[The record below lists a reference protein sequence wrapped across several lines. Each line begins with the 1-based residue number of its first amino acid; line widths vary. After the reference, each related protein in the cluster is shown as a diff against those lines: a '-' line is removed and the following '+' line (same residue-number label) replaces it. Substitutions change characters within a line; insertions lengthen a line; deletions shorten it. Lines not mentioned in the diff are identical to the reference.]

1 MEPQLKRIAMLLF
14 DGCDLLDFAGPAGVF
29 HSAARHLIRTG
40 QTSEVRP
47 VFIARRSARG
57 SGAYLSMLKPAR
69 RFCCQ
74 HSSVDSLQNGFSLP

>member
-40 QTSEVRP
+40 QTSEMLYVVDPLSIEAVASRP
-47 VFIARRSARG
+47 SRG
-57 SGAYLSMLKPAR
+57 LSSRLPRQPEPAR
-69 RFCCQ
+69 R
-74 HSSVDSLQNGFSLP
+74 PATIR